1 MSKRIRVDD
10 RVYERLESAKR
21 DDESFNDT
29 VERLIDDPSFWD
41 LQDVFSDAQVSEMR
55 AAIEETSHNTNQ

>member
-29 VERLIDDPSFWD
+29 VERLIDDPSFRD
-41 LQDVFSDAQVSEMR
+41 LQDVFSDAQISEMR
-55 AAIEETSHNTNQ
+55 AAIEETGHNTNQ